1 MDQNVTYQA
10 PIPRP
15 KGAADFDFLVGEW
28 RVRNRRLKLRLAGI
42 DTADQRNWEEF
53 ETRYRMWPLVG
64 GLANV
69 DSQTGTFNGEYFEG
83 VSFREFEAGEDG
95 APGRWRIWWTDT
107 SNPRLTEQVLGAF
120 ADTPPGRTAEFFGEE
135 IFDGRMTA
143 LRFRWIDPGDGTARW
158 DQAYQ
163 YPEGHEKAN
172 TWEVNWVMEFT
183 RALR

>member
-1 MDQNVTYQA
+1 MTYQA

-15 KGAADFDFLVGEW
+15 EGAADFDFLIGEW
-28 RVRNRRLKLRLAGI
+28 RVRNLRLKERLAGM
-42 DTADQRNWEEF
+42 DVMDDRNWDEF

-69 DSQTGTFNGEYFEG
+69 DSMTGILNSGYFEG
-83 VSFREFEAGEDG
+83 VSFRQFEAGKDG
-95 APGRWRIWWTDT
+95 DPGQWRIWWLDT
-107 SNPRLTEQVLGAF
+107 SNPRLTEQVRGSFL
-120 ADTPPGRTAEFFGEE
+120 DTPEGRTAEFFGEE
-135 IFDGRMTA
+135 MFGGRTTN

-163 YPEGHEKAN
+163 YPDGNERVG

-183 RALR
+183 RPVR